1 MTASAAARAKT
12 AHALA
17 DASSHK
23 SARARLEERCRARR
37 KALIKRARKDPIAF
51 AEFVMVG
58 EQSQQP
64 IRCAPIHLEWQTY
77 LTQNPWAVL
86 VAPVESGKTTQ
97 LVSRVLFEI
106 GRNPNIRIAWIS
118 LGEDQAIK
126 VIGIVRR
133 YIEES
138 TRLREVFPHL
148 KRSTRQGHL
157 WNKHALEV
165 ERSPFIRD
173 PTIRAYGQGTAIPGA
188 RLDLVIC
195 DDVLDEKNTHTLDL
209 AQGVVAWFDTSVLTR
224 VQDDARKGVRG
235 RLWVVGTPWA
245 DYDLL
250 AELPKRKSFASRVF
264 SAVENP
270 DDKPNKW
277 RPSWPEVWP
286 LKRLMHRMGGMLP
299 SNFARKY
306 LCRVVNDINSRFPEW
321 AIRMACD
328 AGRGLRMLNRRPLL
342 WPGPRAL
349 PCWTGVDLGVGEE
362 EGDDLT
368 TLVTVA
374 LREDMRRQLVKIE
387 SGNWTSDEI
396 MDRIVETHYRYESRM
411 IVESVAAQKF
421 LLQFVRK
428 HRKIPVEPYQT
439 TGQSKWDEAFGIE
452 SIAVELRQKLW
463 IFPSGETGNEFDPE
477 FTALRFEM
485 LSYRPN
491 KHTGDRLM
499 GLWFAREGIRRF
511 LGKKFR

>member
-1 MTASAAARAKT
+1 MTLAPSRPRGAPERRKT
-12 AHALA
+12 A
-17 DASSHK
+17 
-23 SARARLEERCRARR
+23 REQLEERCRARR
-37 KALIKRARKDPIAF
+37 KALIKRARVDPIAF
-51 AEFVMVG
+51 AEFVMVD
-58 EQSQQP
+58 EVSQQP
-64 IRCAPIHLEWQTY
+64 IRCAPIHVEWQTY
-77 LTQNPWAVL
+77 LTENPWAVL
-86 VAPVESGKTTQ
+86 VAPVESGKTSQ
-97 LVSRVLFEI
+97 LIARVLWEI
-106 GRNPNIRIAWIS
+106 GKNPNIRIGWIS
-118 LGEDQAIK
+118 LGEEQAIK

-138 TRLREVFPHL
+138 KRLREVFPQL
-148 KRSTRQGHL
+148 KRSTRVGAL

-165 ERSPFIRD
+165 ERSPYVRD
-173 PTIRAYGQGTAIPGA
+173 ATIRAYGQGTAIPGA

-195 DDVLDEKNTHTLDL
+195 DDILDEKNTHTLEL

-224 VQDDARKGVRG
+224 VQDDRRRQIRG

-245 DYDLL
+245 DYDIL

-264 SAVENP
+264 CAVQNP
-270 DDKPNKW
+270 DDKPSKW
-277 RPSWPEVWP
+277 RPTWPEVWP
-286 LKRLMHRMGGMLP
+286 LKRLMQRLNGMLP

-321 AIRMACD
+321 AIQMAVA
-328 AGRGLRMLNRRPLL
+328 AGRGLRMLDRRPLV

-349 PCWTGVDLGVGEE
+349 RCWTGVDLGVGEK

-368 TLVTVA
+368 ALVTIA
-374 LREDMRRQLVKIE
+374 LRDDMRRQLVKIE
-387 SGNWTSDEI
+387 CGNWTADEI
-396 MDRIVETHYRYESRM
+396 MDRIVETHYRYDSRM
-411 IVESVAAQKF
+411 IVESVAAQRF

-428 HRKIPVEPYQT
+428 YKKIPVEPYQT

-452 SIAVELRQKLW
+452 SLAVELRQKLW
-463 IFPSGETGNEFDPE
+463 IFPSGDSGAEIDPE
-477 FTALRFEM
+477 LGALRFEM

-499 GLWFAREGIRRF
+499 ALWFAREGIRRT